1 LSPFLF
7 NPVPDMLNILIAR
20 AKEDVHV
27 DALIPHLLDRVSIL
41 QHVDDT
47 IIFMEHN
54 IEKGLTMELILRI
67 FEQYS
72 GLKINFCK
80 SEVFYFGR
88 AKKVED

>member
-1 LSPFLF
+1 
-7 NPVPDMLNILIAR
+7 
-20 AKEDVHV
+20 
-27 DALIPHLLDRVSIL
+27 VSIL

-54 IEKGLTMELILRI
+54 IEKGLTMKLILWI

-72 GLKINFCK
+72 GLKINFRK

>member
-20 AKEDVHV
+20 ANEDVHV
-27 DALIPHLLDRVSIL
+27 DALTPHLLDGVSIL

-54 IEKGLTMELILRI
+54 IEKGLTMKLIL
-67 FEQYS
+67 
-72 GLKINFCK
+72 
-80 SEVFYFGR
+80 
-88 AKKVED
+88 